1 MIELPG
7 MIEKFKSFLTEYS
20 IYFLFMKV
28 LVGSQN
34 PVKIEATEE
43 AFLKYFKKVEVVGI
57 EVDSKVSNQPIGEE
71 TFEGAK
77 NRALE
82 LKRINQT
89 KNLNARFCV
98 GIEGGIIKL
107 YSRWFC
113 FAGICIVDN
122 QGRLGFG
129 TSLYFELPN
138 KVIQELLD
146 GVELGETMDKIMED
160 HNTKQKGGA
169 IGFFTKG
176 IIERKDSNISGIT
189 VALIPFV
196 NEKLYFD

>member
-1 MIELPG
+1 
-7 MIEKFKSFLTEYS
+7 
-20 IYFLFMKV
+20 MKI

-34 PVKIEATEE
+34 PVKIEATKE
-43 AFLKYFKKVEVVGI
+43 AFLKYFKEVEVVGV

-82 LKRINQT
+82 LGKINKI
-89 KNLNARFCV
+89 KNLNAEFCV

-107 YSRWFC
+107 YSKWFC
-113 FAGICIVDN
+113 FGGMCIINNREKV
-122 QGRLGFG
+122 GFG
-129 TSLYFELPN
+129 TSSCFELPK
-138 KVIQELLD
+138 KVVQEISN
-146 GVELGETMDKIMED
+146 GVELGEVMDKIMGD

-176 IIERKDSNISGIT
+176 IMGRKDFYIPGLV
-189 VALIPFV
+189 VALIPFM
-196 NEKLYFD
+196 NEELYFE